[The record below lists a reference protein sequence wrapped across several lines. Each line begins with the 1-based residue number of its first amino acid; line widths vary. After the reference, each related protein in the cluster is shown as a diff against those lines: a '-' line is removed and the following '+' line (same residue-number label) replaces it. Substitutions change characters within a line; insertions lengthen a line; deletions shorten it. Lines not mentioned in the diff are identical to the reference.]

1 MPTGLFTVGE
11 GYCLQP
17 KREGCSPSLVF
28 THEPDRQIKL
38 DKYRVISRQILH
50 ILILKS
56 EPKFDLIR

>member
-28 THEPDRQIKL
+28 THGKGQ
-38 DKYRVISRQILH
+38 
-50 ILILKS
+50 
-56 EPKFDLIR
+56 F